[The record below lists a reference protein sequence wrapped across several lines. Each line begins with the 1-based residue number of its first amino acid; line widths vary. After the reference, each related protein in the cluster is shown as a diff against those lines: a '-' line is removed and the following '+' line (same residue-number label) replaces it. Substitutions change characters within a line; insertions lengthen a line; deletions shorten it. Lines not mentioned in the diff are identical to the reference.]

1 MVNVTEVKLN
11 NRRNKLMIKPNS
23 TSNMFKPEAETD
35 YDRKKAAEKKV
46 IHNEIKRVS
55 LTDTLV

>member
-11 NRRNKLMIKPNS
+11 NSRNKLMTKPKS
-23 TSNMFKPEAETD
+23 TSNIFKSEAETD
-35 YDRKKAAEKKV
+35 YDKKKAAEKKL
-46 IHNEIKRVS
+46 IHDEIKRVS